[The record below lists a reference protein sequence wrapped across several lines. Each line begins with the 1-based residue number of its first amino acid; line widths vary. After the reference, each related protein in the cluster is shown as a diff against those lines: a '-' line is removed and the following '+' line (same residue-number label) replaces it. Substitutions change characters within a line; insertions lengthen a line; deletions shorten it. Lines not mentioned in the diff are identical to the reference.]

1 MSGSRTKGRRS
12 SSRVLRP
19 ALDGQLEERVLLS
32 QTLRQYLGTQ
42 LGLLRHPQ
50 AGVAFHLNVPPF
62 LASDAPP
69 FHHGFRVIHAAA
81 SQTIR
86 GGQAVNVAAT
96 DGSHYRIQLSY
107 IPNTV
112 QTSAQTPA
120 SSLIHPHSLPQPVG
134 TVRVYAMP
142 NGEVGIIV
150 DGSTKNTELTINL
163 LPHPIRQ
170 GYAHSYAYGMS
181 GESHILNIGQI
192 TVNSG
197 SIGAID
203 GFQTANLVGP
213 LVASGTTTVN
223 RIAFN
228 AIEPGA
234 SITVGGTLNTLDV
247 LQGITLNTGT
257 NITIGRDLNLLNVG
271 GDITLNGGSHFLIGR
286 DLGLVLQPPK
296 GTGTGSN
303 VLSLNLPAT
312 TTLVAAAPE
321 NSVSTYIQ
329 GNLNIGPGSTF
340 TVAGN
345 LDQQM
350 YIGGALIGSGG
361 LIIRGQRVNAPIVPV
376 NALGGYTPF
385 YTQPPFVPP
394 GAGST
399 AAIGAR

>member
-1 MSGSRTKGRRS
+1 
-12 SSRVLRP
+12 VLRP
-19 ALDGQLEERVLLS
+19 ALDGQLEDRVLLS
-32 QTLRQYLGTQ
+32 KQTLHQYLGTQ
-42 LGLLRHPQ
+42 LGLLKHPQ
-50 AGVAFHLNVPPF
+50 ASVAFHVNVPPF

-69 FHHGFRVIHAAA
+69 FQRGFRVIHAAA

-86 GGQAVNVAAT
+86 GGQAVNVAAV

-112 QTSAQTPA
+112 QTSAQGGLGGASTQTPA
-120 SSLIHPHSLPQPVG
+120 SSVIQPHSLPQPVG
-134 TVRVYAMP
+134 TVRVYAML

-150 DGSTKNTELTINL
+150 DGSTQNTELTINA
-163 LPHPIRQ
+163 LPHPIPK

-181 GESHILNIGQI
+181 GETHILNIGQI

-197 SIGAID
+197 KIGAID
-203 GFQTANLVGP
+203 GFQTANLSGP

-228 AIEPGA
+228 SIEPGA
-234 SITVGGTLNTLDV
+234 SITVGGSLNTLDV

-271 GDITLNGGSHFLIGR
+271 GDITLNGGSHFLIVR
-286 DLGLVLQPPK
+286 DLGLVLQPSK

-329 GNLNIGPGSTF
+329 GNLNIGAGSLF
-340 TVAGN
+340 TVGRT

-350 YIGGALIGSGG
+350 YIGGSLIGSTG
-361 LIIRGQRVNAPIVPV
+361 LHITGQRVSSPTSIVPV

-399 AAIGAR
+399 AAIGGR